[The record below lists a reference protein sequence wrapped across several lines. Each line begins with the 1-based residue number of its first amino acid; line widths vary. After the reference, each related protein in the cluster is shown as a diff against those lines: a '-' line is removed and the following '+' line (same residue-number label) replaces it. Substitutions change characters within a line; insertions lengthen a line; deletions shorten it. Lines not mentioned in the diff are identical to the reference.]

1 MDILATLK
9 REEKKLEKRLGK
21 LQHQLSGIRAA
32 TQALGH
38 SAIKEV
44 KGVKKHVMS
53 AAGRARIAKAQR
65 MRWAKVRAQAKK
77 LRA

>member
-1 MDILATLK
+1 MDILAALK
-9 REEKKLEKRLGK
+9 REEKKLKKRVGK

-38 SAIKEV
+38 SAIKEE
-44 KGVKKHVMS
+44 KAVKKHVMS

-65 MRWAKVRAQAKK
+65 MRWAKARAQAKK